1 MHACH
6 YFRARDEVG
15 ATEGL
20 IAPVACFLS
29 QYYVTVEFNKLN
41 QHADTHFLDDL
52 SGITDHVVTISIS
65 VVRALKT
72 AIRDDALV
80 RNALEPFLDGNDT
93 ASATA
98 VCPDVAVLFARGA
111 KEPGKSMSRNVGF
124 LVGPPL
130 FQALET
136 YINGTSPLA
145 IQGVEYGRLSRAD
158 AGARVAAFAAATT
171 ARCPGSGIAMAGY
184 SFGAKVVRSALARG
198 NSTVRSVV
206 LFGDPEEGAPVE
218 GVDSRFVKTFCHE
231 GDLVCQRTSPP
242 ATTGAGDDDGVA
254 RGEGQDGEFPS
265 SKKSV
270 VGPHLDYSLDAPAAA
285 MFVMQ
290 RSGLGVASDDAM
302 DEGMAGTVVGMVQQ
316 IMKNANGGIDS
327 RRRLTR

>member
-1 MHACH
+1 MMRSILLPTLVSRLLLVSAAALPIPIIP
-6 YFRARDEVG
+6 RSPD
-15 ATEGL
+15 
-20 IAPVACFLS
+20 
-29 QYYVTVEFNKLN
+29 
-41 QHADTHFLDDL
+41 FLDDL
-52 SGITDHVVTISIS
+52 SGIIDDVVTTTIS

-80 RNALEPFLDGNDT
+80 RNDLEPFLDGNDT

-98 VCPDVAVLFARGA
+98 ACPDVAVLFARGA
-111 KEPGKSMSRNVGF
+111 KEPGKSISRNVGF
-124 LVGPPL
+124 LTGPPL

-136 YINGTSPLA
+136 YINGTSSLA
-145 IQGVEYGRLSRAD
+145 IQGIEYSRLSRAD
-158 AGARVAAFAAATT
+158 AGARMAAFAAATT
-171 ARCPGSGIAMAGY
+171 ARCPGTGIAMAGY
-184 SFGAKVVRSALARG
+184 SFGANVVRSALARG

-218 GVDSRFVKTFCHE
+218 GVDARFVKTFCHE
-231 GDLVCQRTSPP
+231 GDFVCQQTSPP
-242 ATTGAGDDDGVA
+242 ATTGAGDGDGMA
-254 RGEGQDGEFPS
+254 EGEGQDGEFPS

-270 VGPHLDYSLDAPAAA
+270 IGPHLDYSLDAPAAA

-316 IMKNANGGIDS
+316 IMKNANGGFDS
-327 RRRLTR
+327 RRRYR

>member
-1 MHACH
+1 M
-6 YFRARDEVG
+6 
-15 ATEGL
+15 T
-20 IAPVACFLS
+20 FL
-29 QYYVTVEFNKLN
+29 F
-41 QHADTHFLDDL
+41 THFLDDL

-80 RNALEPFLDGNDT
+80 RNALEPFLDSNDT

-136 YINGTSPLA
+136 YINGTSSLA
-145 IQGVEYGRLSRAD
+145 IQGVEYGRLWRAD

-218 GVDSRFVKTFCHE
+218 GVDSR
-231 GDLVCQRTSPP
+231 
-242 ATTGAGDDDGVA
+242 
-254 RGEGQDGEFPS
+254 
-265 SKKSV
+265 
-270 VGPHLDYSLDAPAAA
+270 LDAPAAA

-316 IMKNANGGIDS
+316 IVKNAKGGIDS

>member
-1 MHACH
+1 M
-6 YFRARDEVG
+6 RSILLPIL
-15 ATEGL
+15 ATRL
-20 IAPVACFLS
+20 LLVSAVALPIPIIHRS
-29 QYYVTVEFNKLN
+29 TDV
-41 QHADTHFLDDL
+41 LDDL
-52 SGITDHVVTISIS
+52 SGIIDDVVTTSLF

-80 RNALEPFLDGNDT
+80 RNDLEPFLDGSDT

-98 VCPDVAVLFARGA
+98 ACPDVAVLFARGA
-111 KEPGKSMSRNVGF
+111 QEPGNVGF

-136 YINGTSPLA
+136 YINGTSSLA
-145 IQGVEYGRLSRAD
+145 IQGVEYSRHSRAD
-158 AGARVAAFAAATT
+158 AGARMAALAAATT
-171 ARCPGSGIAMAGY
+171 ARCPGTGIAMAGY

-206 LFGDPEEGAPVE
+206 LFGDLEDGAPVE
-218 GVDSRFVKTFCHE
+218 GVDARFVKTFLSR
-231 GDLVCQRTSPP
+231 GGFSFVSARVLP
-242 ATTGAGDDDGVA
+242 ATTTGAGDDDGVA
-254 RGEGQDGEFPS
+254 GGEGQDGEFPS
-265 SKKSV
+265 SKKNV
-270 VGPHLDYSLDAPAAA
+270 IGPHLEYSLDAPAAA

-316 IMKNANGGIDS
+316 IMKNTNGGIAS
-327 RRRLTR
+327 RRR

>member
-1 MHACH
+1 MM
-6 YFRARDEVG
+6 
-15 ATEGL
+15 T
-20 IAPVACFLS
+20 FL
-29 QYYVTVEFNKLN
+29 F
-41 QHADTHFLDDL
+41 THFLDDL